1 MNYQLI
7 VLRAGLFLIFGL
19 SLAIILYGVGFLKE
33 KNKKRLFANCF
44 VCPAV
49 CVCLGFSY
57 GGESLAR
64 GSIGFGFLALFL
76 GMFLVEKFQWK
87 ARNYRLIDTIIGVI
101 AFGAV
106 WISIQVST
114 IVWAPYIYVG
124 VNTISVILGG
134 WLALRHRK
142 DKGNEIAFLRGL
154 VLLLLGMGA
163 DFFSGSVY
171 GLFIAMFLLS
181 VALYNMYGYFHEGNY
196 KNLTAK
202 IDEAEKLKA
211 SVEKDLNY
219 EVKKR
224 MFEIERSNERLLEIS
239 KTDALT
245 KAYNKSAILNI
256 IEKQC
261 SFKNA
266 KTFSILMFDIDY
278 FKQINDKLGH
288 ITGDLCLKTLAN
300 IAFGNIRS
308 IDYFGRYGGDEF
320 IIVLP
325 TLGLNEAKQV
335 AERFRARIAE
345 TENPT
350 FTVSI
355 GVACYPEDGSTY
367 KELLAA
373 ADEGLYRSKAK
384 GRNAVSH
391 KSMF

>member
-1 MNYQLI
+1 MNYQLV
-7 VLRAGLFLIFGL
+7 VLRIGLFLIFGL
-19 SLAIILYGVGFLKE
+19 SLAIILYGVGFLTE

-44 VCPAV
+44 MGPALCIGV
-49 CVCLGFSY
+49 GFSY
-57 GGESLAR
+57 GGETIAR
-64 GSIGFGFLALFL
+64 GAVIFGFFALFFS
-76 GMFLVEKFQWK
+76 MYLVEKFQWK
-87 ARNYRLIDTIIGVI
+87 PKNFKAIDTIIGI
-101 AFGAV
+101 ICIGAT
-106 WISIQVST
+106 ILLIRVST
-114 IVWAPYIYVG
+114 SALASLIFLTANIVAAVLSLLMTY
-124 VNTISVILGG
+124 N
-134 WLALRHRK
+134 HRN
-142 DKGNEIAFLRGL
+142 DKKNELAFLRGL
-154 VLLLLGMGA
+154 MLLLAGILIN
-163 DFFSGSVY
+163 FFSENFY
-171 GLFIAMFLLS
+171 GLVFSMALLAM
-181 VALYNMYGYFHEGNY
+181 ALYNMYGYFHDGNY
-196 KNLTAK
+196 KRINAK

-211 SVEKDLNY
+211 AVEKDLNY

-256 IEKQC
+256 IDKQC
-261 SFKNA
+261 SLKNP
-266 KTFSILMFDIDY
+266 KPFSVMMFDVDY

-288 ITGDLCLKTLAN
+288 ITGDICLKTLAN

-325 TLGLNEAKQV
+325 TLGLAEAMHV

-345 TENPT
+345 TENPN

-355 GVACYPEDGSTY
+355 GLACFPDDGSNT

-373 ADEGLYRSKAK
+373 ADEGLYKSKGR

-391 KSMF
+391 KTMY